1 MGNRHY
7 LIFVIVFVFS
17 SCDKTSRKESTYDA
31 TTDGELSP
39 PAIFDETEG
48 AGKQHAII
56 SGNPDDKEN
65 ATAAEGANTT
75 GIKLIKT
82 VRMGFKVKDVK
93 EDLQYISGQAVQ
105 MGGYVKDYDHKT
117 NSHVV
122 ASKKTGRD
130 SLEQTI
136 SLVHQVTTVI
146 KVPAGRLDEFLTSI
160 ESRALLMD
168 YKTSNAQD
176 VTGKMMDLAARKA
189 IKLSIEKK
197 YIDILATRPGNLKEV
212 LEVETKIDQIREEI
226 EMMEHQL
233 KHLNQSV
240 AMSTIHLALHQDPVY
255 QISFSPI
262 ENQVIYEDSFGTKAK
277 TAFSAGW
284 TLLKDLIIALF
295 YLWPLIGLTVIITTS
310 WHLRKRIRLK
320 SQKPS

>member
-1 MGNRHY
+1 MGKHHH
-7 LIFVIVFVFS
+7 LIFAIIFIFS
-17 SCDKTSRKESTYDA
+17 SCDKTSRQGSSYD

-39 PAIFDETEG
+39 PAIFDKTESVDDRR
-48 AGKQHAII
+48 AII
-56 SGNPDDKEN
+56 SGNPDHKKN
-65 ATAAEGANTT
+65 FASTEGTSAT

-93 EDLQYISGQAVQ
+93 EDFKYISRQAVQ

-122 ASKKTGRD
+122 ASKKTRSD
-130 SLEQTI
+130 TLEQTT
-136 SLVHQVTTVI
+136 SLVHHVTAVI
-146 KVPAGRLDEFLTSI
+146 KVPADRLDEFLTLI

-168 YKTSNAQD
+168 YKTSNARD
-176 VTGKMMDLAARKA
+176 VTTKMIDLTARKA

-197 YIDILATRPGNLKEV
+197 YIDILATKPGNLKEV
-212 LEVETKIDQIREEI
+212 LEVENKIDQIREEI
-226 EMMEHQL
+226 ELMAHQL

-240 AMSTIHLALHQDPVY
+240 SMSTIHLALHQDPVY
-255 QISFSPI
+255 QISRSPI
-262 ENQVIYEDSFGTKAK
+262 ENEVMREDSFGTKAQ

-295 YLWPLIGLTVIITTS
+295 YLWPLIALTAIVMIS
-310 WHLRKRIRLK
+310 WRLRKRLRLK
-320 SQKPS
+320 YQKPS

>member
-1 MGNRHY
+1 MGNRNY
-7 LIFVIVFVFS
+7 LIFAIIFVFS
-17 SCDKTSRKESTYDA
+17 SCNKTSRLESSDNA
-31 TTDGELSP
+31 DGGELSP
-39 PAIFDETEG
+39 PATFDKAESSGE
-48 AGKQHAII
+48 KYAII
-56 SGNPDDKEN
+56 SGNPDHRKN
-65 ATAAEGANTT
+65 AATEGVSAT

-93 EDLQYISGQAVQ
+93 EDLKYISGLAVQ
-105 MGGYVKDYDHKT
+105 MGGYVKDYDHQT

-122 ASKKTGRD
+122 ASKKTGVD
-130 SLEQTI
+130 TLEQTI

-146 KVPAGRLDEFLTSI
+146 KVPAGRLDEFLTLI

-176 VTGKMMDLAARKA
+176 VTGKMIDLAARKA

-212 LEVETKIDQIREEI
+212 LEVENKIDQIREEI

-233 KHLNQSV
+233 KHLSQSV

-255 QISFSPI
+255 QISLLPI
-262 ENQVIYEDSFGTKAK
+262 ENQVMHEDSFGTKAQ

-284 TLLKDLIIALF
+284 TLLKDLVIALF
-295 YLWPLIGLTVIITTS
+295 YLWPLIVLAVIVTTS
-310 WHLRKRIRLK
+310 WRLRKRIRLK